1 MKNINKIKLSE
12 SASIKEALKVISEG
26 AIKLAIVVDDNDRLI
41 GTLSDGD
48 IRRGLL
54 EGLGLNDPIQSLIV
68 KEPIVIKN
76 IESKE
81 KTLKLAIS
89 KKVHHIP
96 VVDDNGV
103 LIKLEEVNYP
113 VIPDK
118 KNNKVILMV
127 GGLGTRLGNLTKDT
141 PKPMLKVGDKSILQT
156 IVESFANYGYI
167 NITMFKL

>member
-1 MKNINKIKLSE
+1 M
-12 SASIKEALKVISEG
+12 KVISEG

-81 KTLKLAIS
+81 KTLKTCYI
-89 KKVHHIP
+89 KKSSS
-96 VVDDNGV
+96 
-103 LIKLEEVNYP
+103 Y
-113 VIPDK
+113 
-118 KNNKVILMV
+118 
-127 GGLGTRLGNLTKDT
+127 TCC
-141 PKPMLKVGDKSILQT
+141 
-156 IVESFANYGYI
+156 
-167 NITMFKL
+167 